1 MDRYQTNNKGLAP
14 AMSDILN
21 EYGNSPRSTFDKSS
35 RKSIDISPFYIIPID
50 LIKLL
55 PNTDVNV
62 SYDIQVINK
71 NPTIRRMLGSMH
83 LELRAYRV
91 KDSDCWEGHN
101 NFVTCGRSGKV
112 FKEIPRI
119 KWRLASGKTT
129 CLPYNPYFTLNIA
142 PARYFAKA
150 TESNPSRP
158 WSFDA
163 NQGLQD
169 VSDCQDSGLTLIPA
183 ATSEDITVMHDIS
196 ALPAVF
202 YTKIVKEYQNPNLLQ
217 DNPYWYP
224 ENENHD
230 LILPYTLPNSAD
242 SVTNSS
248 FDDCTVEFYSGS
260 GDTQPTSITPTN
272 DAHSRPWLNVLYRCQ
287 RKGNMFNT
295 GSPFPDLLRGDV
307 PTLQILN
314 ANIDWTNVFGSGSQL
329 GALGLSS
336 NNTIGLLQNSYAG
349 SGQTTPVST
358 LKMSARG
365 NKVIMGE
372 ADSTTSFLTVASSDN
387 LLSAF
392 SKATIS
398 GIQFSMKAWRSLAVQ
413 SLFREKMARTD
424 GSYNQMI
431 MSQFG
436 INPKWHE
443 HSVDYVGGSYQPI
456 VFSEV
461 TQTSADASSPL
472 GTTAG
477 KFVSANQSNQIKF
490 HSDDFGMMMTVVTL
504 VPDDYYCQGINRLW
518 SSLSQEDIPF
528 PIRNNLDPQALLN
541 KELLV
546 SGVNNTD
553 NDVFNYVERYS
564 EWKSDRNEISGL
576 LALPISKVGDI
587 GTFFFNRLLSSNV
600 NFNWNFVEGH
610 MTDNENLVFSST
622 EQAQFIL
629 SIARRK
635 SVTYPLPAIS
645 RPSDMG
651 LSYA

>member
-1 MDRYQTNNKGLAP
+1 MDRYSSNNKGLAP

-21 EYGNSPRSTFDKSS
+21 EYGSSPRSTSDKSS
-35 RKSIDISPFYIIPID
+35 RKSIDISPFYVVPID

-112 FKEIPRI
+112 FKEIPRL

-129 CLPYNPYFTLNIA
+129 CLPYNPYFALNIA

-150 TESNPSRP
+150 SVAEPSRP

-183 ATSEDITVMHDIS
+183 STDEDSTVMHDVS
-196 ALPAVF
+196 ALPGVF
-202 YTKIVKEYQNPNLLQ
+202 YCKIAKEYQNPNLLQ

-230 LILPYTLPNSAD
+230 LILPYTLPGSAD
-242 SVTNSS
+242 SVTNAS
-248 FDDCTVEFYSGS
+248 FDDCTVEFNSGS
-260 GDTQPTSITPTN
+260 GDTKPTSIAPTN

-314 ANIDWTNVFGSGSQL
+314 SKIDWSNALTNSGDGQALIL
-329 GALGLSS
+329 GFDYT
-336 NNTIGLLQNSYAG
+336 NEMIGLLKNKSANTAAVALNRNSNFTDMG
-349 SGQTTPVST
+349 TFTVDGGDV
-358 LKMSARG
+358 LKNAL
-365 NKVIMGE
+365 NKV
-372 ADSTTSFLTVASSDN
+372 
-387 LLSAF
+387 
-392 SKATIS
+392 TIS
-398 GIQFSMKAWRSLAVQ
+398 GLEFSMKAWRSLAVQ
-413 SLFREKMARTD
+413 TLFREKMARTD

-436 INPKWHE
+436 INPRWHE

-546 SGVNNTD
+546 TGVNNTD

-576 LALPISKVGDI
+576 LALPVSKVGDI
-587 GTFFFNRLLSSNV
+587 GTFFFNRLLTSNV

-635 SVTYPLPAIS
+635 SVTQPLPAIS

-651 LSYA
+651 ISYA

>member
-1 MDRYQTNNKGLAP
+1 MDRYATNNKGLAP

-35 RKSIDISPFYIIPID
+35 RKSIDTSPFYIIPID

-112 FKEIPRI
+112 FKEIPRL

-150 TESNPSRP
+150 TEANPSRP

-183 ATSEDITVMHDIS
+183 STNEDNTVMHDIS
-196 ALPAVF
+196 ALPGVF

-230 LILPYTLPNSAD
+230 LILPYTLPNNAD

-248 FDDCTVEFYSGS
+248 FDDCTVEYHSGS
-260 GDTQPTSITPTN
+260 GDTQPTSISPTN

-314 ANIDWTNVFGSGSQL
+314 ASINWDNVLVPDSIINLSDSTKFDTSYIVGL
-329 GALGLSS
+329 ARGLSS
-336 NNTIGLLQNSYAG
+336 SNKDTIFA
-349 SGQTTPVST
+349 
-358 LKMSARG
+358 KD
-365 NKVIMGE
+365 
-372 ADSTTSFLTVASSDN
+372 DSSFLPASEW
-387 LLSAF
+387 LSNVLN
-392 SKATIS
+392 KATVS

>member
-1 MDRYQTNNKGLAP
+1 MDRYATNNKGLAP

-21 EYGNSPRSTFDKSS
+21 EYGNSPRSAFDKSS

-112 FKEIPRI
+112 FKEIPRL

-183 ATSEDITVMHDIS
+183 STNEDRTVMHDIS

-202 YTKIVKEYQNPNLLQ
+202 YTKIVKEYLNPNLLQ

-230 LILPYTLPNSAD
+230 LILPYTLPDNAD

-248 FDDCTVEFYSGS
+248 FDDCTVEFNSGS
-260 GDTQPTSITPTN
+260 GDTQPNSITPTN
-272 DAHSRPWLNVLYRCQ
+272 NGHSRPWLNVLYRCQ

-314 ANIDWTNVFGSGSQL
+314 ASINWDNVLHEGQPLNDRIRLL
-329 GALGLSS
+329 GINVYNS
-336 NNTIGLLQNSYAG
+336 NPYL
-349 SGQTTPVST
+349 
-358 LKMSARG
+358 
-365 NKVIMGE
+365 
-372 ADSTTSFLTVASSDN
+372 D
-387 LLSAF
+387 LLSYDNGAF
-392 SKATIS
+392 
-398 GIQFSMKAWRSLAVQ
+398 G
-413 SLFREKMARTD
+413 
-424 GSYNQMI
+424 
-431 MSQFG
+431 
-436 INPKWHE
+436 
-443 HSVDYVGGSYQPI
+443 
-456 VFSEV
+456 
-461 TQTSADASSPL
+461 
-472 GTTAG
+472 
-477 KFVSANQSNQIKF
+477 
-490 HSDDFGMMMTVVTL
+490 
-504 VPDDYYCQGINRLW
+504 
-518 SSLSQEDIPF
+518 
-528 PIRNNLDPQALLN
+528 
-541 KELLV
+541 
-546 SGVNNTD
+546 
-553 NDVFNYVERYS
+553 
-564 EWKSDRNEISGL
+564 
-576 LALPISKVGDI
+576 
-587 GTFFFNRLLSSNV
+587 
-600 NFNWNFVEGH
+600 
-610 MTDNENLVFSST
+610 
-622 EQAQFIL
+622 
-629 SIARRK
+629 
-635 SVTYPLPAIS
+635 
-645 RPSDMG
+645 
-651 LSYA
+651 